1 MKILI
6 IGSKGFIGSAALNFY
21 LHKNYVVFGCDIVN
35 DYTSENYFQIDA
47 TNSEFN
53 QIFKSYDFDVCI
65 NCSGA
70 ASVPQSL
77 QNPLRDFTLNTY
89 NVAKLLEA
97 IKEYQPNCKFV
108 NLSSAAVYGNPIEL
122 PIKESSICNPI
133 SPYGIHK
140 KFAEEL
146 CTEYQVYFNLK
157 TCNVRIFSAFGNG
170 LKKQLIW
177 DLYQKFKTQNSIELF
192 GTGEET
198 RDFIHVDDIIS
209 ALTYVIKNGDFKGE
223 NYNIAN
229 GQEIKIKDIAKLFAK
244 LTGSQKTII
253 FNQQQK
259 EGDPIFWRADI
270 TKIKSFGYEQ
280 KISIEEGLRKYI
292 QWANEQN

>member
-6 IGSKGFIGSAALNFY
+6 IGSKGFIGTAAYNFY
-21 LHKNYVVFGCDIVN
+21 QEKKHTVFGCDIVN

-47 TNSEFN
+47 TNSDFH
-53 QIFKSYDFDVCI
+53 QIFQTHTFDVCI

-97 IKEYQPNCKFV
+97 IKEYQPSCKFI
-108 NLSSAAVYGNPIEL
+108 NLSSAAVYGNPENL
-122 PIKESSICNPI
+122 PIRESGNCNPI

-146 CTEYQVYFNLK
+146 CTEYQSYFGLK

-177 DLYQKFKTQNSIELF
+177 DLFLKFKKQNTIELF

-198 RDFIHVDDIIS
+198 RDFIHVDDIIF
-209 ALTYVIKNGDFKGE
+209 AVDCIINKADFKGE

-229 GQEIKIKDIAKLFAK
+229 GEETKIKDIAELFVK
-244 LTGSQKTII
+244 LTGSQKPII
-253 FNQQQK
+253 FNQVQK

-270 TKIKSFGYEQ
+270 SKIKSFGYKQ
-280 KISIEEGLRKYI
+280 KISIEEGLRNYI
-292 QWANEQN
+292 KWANEQN

>member
-1 MKILI
+1 MNILI
-6 IGSKGFIGSAALNFY
+6 IGSKGFIGTAASNFY
-21 LHKNYVVFGCDIVN
+21 QEKKCTVFGCDILN

-47 TNSEFN
+47 TNSDFH
-53 QIFKSYDFDVCI
+53 QIFERYTFDVCI

-97 IKEYQPNCKFV
+97 IKEYQPNCRFI
-108 NLSSAAVYGNPIEL
+108 NLSSAAVYGNPENL
-122 PIKESSICNPI
+122 PIRESSVCNPI

-146 CTEYQVYFNLK
+146 CTEYQSFFGIR

-170 LKKQLIW
+170 LKKQLFW
-177 DLYQKFKTQNSIELF
+177 DLFQKFKSQDFIELF

-198 RDFIHVDDIIS
+198 RDFIHIDDIIY
-209 ALTYVIKNGDFKGE
+209 ALDCIVNKADFKGE

-229 GQEIKIKDIAKLFAK
+229 GEEIKIKDIAELFVK
-244 LTGSQKTII
+244 LTESQKTVI
-253 FNQQQK
+253 FNKQQK
-259 EGDPIFWRADI
+259 KGDPLFWRADVS
-270 TKIKSFGYEQ
+270 KIKALGYKQ
-280 KISIEEGLRKYI
+280 KISIQEGLRNYI
-292 QWANEQN
+292 QWANEQS

>member
-21 LHKNYVVFGCDIVN
+21 FHNNYVVFGCDIVN

-47 TNSEFN
+47 TNSDFH

-146 CTEYQVYFNLK
+146 CTEYQEYFNLK

-177 DLYQKFKTQNSIELF
+177 DLYQKFKTHTSIELF

-198 RDFIHVDDIIS
+198 RDFIHIDDIIS
-209 ALTYVIKNGDFKGE
+209 ALTYIINNGDFKGE

>member
-6 IGSKGFIGSAALNFY
+6 VGSKGFIGSAAFAFYKEKNFG
-21 LHKNYVVFGCDIVN
+21 VFGCDVVN

-47 TNSEFN
+47 TNSDFH
-53 QIFKSYDFDVCI
+53 QIFQNEKFDVCI

-97 IKEYQPNCKFV
+97 IKEYGPNCKFI
-108 NLSSAAVYGNPIEL
+108 NLSSAAVYGNPITL
-122 PIKESSICNPI
+122 PIFEENNCDPI

-146 CTEYQVYFNLK
+146 CTEYQSFFGLR

-177 DLYQKFKTQNSIELF
+177 DLFQKFKTQDIIELF

-198 RDFIHVDDIIS
+198 RDFIHVSDIIF
-209 ALTYVIKNGDFKGE
+209 ALNCIINKGDFKGE

-229 GQEIKIKDIAKLFAK
+229 GEEIKIKDIAQLFIN
-244 LTGSQKTII
+244 LTKSKKTVT

-259 EGDPIFWRADI
+259 TGDPINWKADI
-270 TKIKSFGYEQ
+270 SKIKALGYVQ
-280 KISIEEGLRKYI
+280 KTTLEDGLRNYI
-292 QWANEQN
+292 QWANEQK